1 MTRGNI
7 ARNCAG
13 ATSRRPWPGGARNTA
28 AGWGCTAGWWSEPWG
43 GCTSSAACGSATS
56 AVLTS
61 MKPSYPSA
69 VQSSA
74 SDVWLLFVRGSYS
87 SADEIIE
94 AVQVSLDQ
102 YGEALSQTQGFDD
115 LHTTLM
121 DFLNDVTGEDM
132 CATLTEHEINRED
145 ASRFVGCTIS
155 KCVSYLLSM
164 DHLDGI
170 LSHLES
176 EVRREINADVV
187 NDGRIAGEIGRRLA
201 GVFSKRL
208 AEQGPILAYQAF
220 VEWVSDA
227 PHT

>member
-1 MTRGNI
+1 MNTSQAPKLPANEVTALAKLFASHPQLMQELVGSV
-7 ARNCAG
+7 AG
-13 ATSRRPWPGGARNTA
+13 ELSNT
-28 AGWGCTAGWWSEPWG
+28 
-43 GCTSSAACGSATS
+43 
-56 AVLTS
+56 
-61 MKPSYPSA
+61 
-69 VQSSA
+69 
-74 SDVWLLFVRGSYS
+74 YS

-115 LHTTLM
+115 LHITLT
-121 DFLNDVTGEDM
+121 DFLNEVTGEGM
-132 CATLTEHEINRED
+132 CATLTEHEINSED
-145 ASRFVGCTIS
+145 ASRFVGYTIS

-164 DHLDGI
+164 DDLDGI

-176 EVRREINADVV
+176 KVRREINADVV

-201 GVFSKRL
+201 GVFSERL